1 MVLHK
6 LHEITTKER
15 EEINKTNKT
24 RKREKIRANK
34 TLEGEKK
41 GAYKMQHKSHQIT
54 TKNEKMTPPH
64 RLPKPLPQIDLC

>member
-15 EEINKTNKT
+15 EEIKTNKT

-41 GAYKMQHKSHQIT
+41 GTYKMQHKSHQIT
-54 TKNEKMTPPH
+54 TKKM
-64 RLPKPLPQIDLC
+64 RK

>member
-15 EEINKTNKT
+15 EEIKTNKT

-41 GAYKMQHKSHQIT
+41 GMQHKSHQIT
-54 TKNEKMTPPH
+54 TKKI
-64 RLPKPLPQIDLC
+64 RK